1 VGFEDYLKADLN
13 WPGVIQHGDKRSIE
27 GVSLALNANQA
38 YICCTKPLKLYEVIA
53 MPIEAL
59 QAIVIEQAEIGS
71 EAG

>member
-1 VGFEDYLKADLN
+1 MGFEDYLKADLK

-38 YICCTKPLKLYEVIA
+38 SIYRTKPLKLYEVIA

-59 QAIVIEQAEIGS
+59 HAIVIEQAEIGS